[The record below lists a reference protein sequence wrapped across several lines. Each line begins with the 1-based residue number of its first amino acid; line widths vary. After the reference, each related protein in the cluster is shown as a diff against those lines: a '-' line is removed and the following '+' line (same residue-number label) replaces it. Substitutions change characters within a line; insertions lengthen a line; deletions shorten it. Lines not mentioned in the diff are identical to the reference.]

1 VIFEGGY
8 APVIQPADYPVPSAG
23 PGRRPDSGQPPYPG
37 RPGGPGWPATGA
49 RAADQDVFVYRDD
62 SEPAPKPSA
71 RARSADDA
79 AYWYDPLTEDPA
91 PPPAHTRGPFEPLVS
106 SSDPPGGGREQAGE
120 TGQAQGPAGEGSTD
134 EAGRIRKLEQL
145 KDLYLTAQAIGEQNV
160 DKHFDQLMAQQR
172 QLISDYFGPSG
183 TAAPAMAS
191 PRDGEAEPP
200 LPGGEVT
207 PPEGLAVWAEPPRA
221 W

>member
-8 APVIQPADYPVPSAG
+8 APVIQPDDYPVPSAG
-23 PGRRPDSGQPPYPG
+23 
-37 RPGGPGWPATGA
+37 PGGPGWPATGA

-79 AYWYDPLTEDPA
+79 AYWYDPLPEDPA
-91 PPPAHTRGPFEPLVS
+91 PEPAHTRGPFEPLVS
-106 SSDPPGGGREQAGE
+106 SSDPAGGGRELAGE

-134 EAGRIRKLEQL
+134 EAERIRKLEQL

-172 QLISDYFGPSG
+172 QLISDYFGPPG

-191 PRDGEAEPP
+191 PRDGETEPP
-200 LPGGEVT
+200 PAGGEVT
-207 PPEGLAVWAEPPRA
+207 PPEGLAVWAEPPRT

>member
-8 APVIQPADYPVPSAG
+8 APVIQPDDYPVPSAG
-23 PGRRPDSGQPPYPG
+23 PGRRPGSGPPLYPG
-37 RPGGPGWPATGA
+37 RPGDPVWPAGA

-62 SEPAPKPSA
+62 CEPAPEPSA

-79 AYWYDPLTEDPA
+79 AYWYDPLTEAPA
-91 PPPAHTRGPFEPLVS
+91 PEPAHTRGPFEPLVS
-106 SSDPPGGGREQAGE
+106 SGDPPGGGSELAGE
-120 TGQAQGPAGEGSTD
+120 SGQAQGPAAGGSID
-134 EAGRIRKLEQL
+134 EAERIRKLEQL

-172 QLISDYFGPSG
+172 QLISDYFAQSG
-183 TAAPAMAS
+183 TAEPAVAS
-191 PRDGEAEPP
+191 PRDGTAEPRP
-200 LPGGEVT
+200 PGGEVT
-207 PPEGLAVWAEPPRA
+207 PPEGVPVWAEPPRT

>member
-1 VIFEGGY
+1 MIFEGGY
-8 APVIQPADYPVPSAG
+8 APVIQPDDYPVPSAG
-23 PGRRPDSGQPPYPG
+23 PGGPG
-37 RPGGPGWPATGA
+37 RPTGA

-91 PPPAHTRGPFEPLVS
+91 PEPAHTRGPFEPLVS
-106 SSDPPGGGREQAGE
+106 SSDPPGGGPGLAGE
-120 TGQAQGPAGEGSTD
+120 TGPAPGPAGAGSTD

-172 QLISDYFGPSG
+172 QLISDYFGPPG
-183 TAAPAMAS
+183 TAAPAMAR

-207 PPEGLAVWAEPPRA
+207 PPEGLAVWAEPPRT

>member
-8 APVIQPADYPVPSAG
+8 APVIQPDDYPVPSAG
-23 PGRRPDSGQPPYPG
+23 PG
-37 RPGGPGWPATGA
+37 GPGWAVTGA

-71 RARSADDA
+71 RPRSADDA

-91 PPPAHTRGPFEPLVS
+91 PEPAPTRGPFEPLVS
-106 SSDPPGGGREQAGE
+106 SSDPPGGGRELARE
-120 TGQAQGPAGEGSTD
+120 TGPAPGPAAEGSTG
-134 EAGRIRKLEQL
+134 EAGRTRKLEQL

-172 QLISDYFGPSG
+172 QLISDYFGPPAP
-183 TAAPAMAS
+183 AAPAVAS

-200 LPGGEVT
+200 PPGGEVT
-207 PPEGLAVWAEPPRA
+207 PPEGLAVWAEPPRT